1 MLESAKIACL
11 HMPDAKPNEIIIRGI
26 TTSGR
31 TFRPSDWAER
41 LAGILSTFD
50 EDNRLGYSPC
60 VKPTTLDGVKC
71 VVVSKRL
78 KELDE
83 RAYNFLLGFGRE
95 NDLAIEDGD
104 SHPPPPPTSTT
115 TTNA

>member
-1 MLESAKIACL
+1 MS
-11 HMPDAKPNEIIIRGI
+11 HAKPNEILIRGI
-26 TTSGR
+26 TISGR

-71 VVVSKRL
+71 VTISKRL
-78 KELDE
+78 KEIDE
-83 RAYNFLLGFGRE
+83 RAYNFVLGFGRD
-95 NDLAIEDGD
+95 NDLIIEDGD
-104 SHPPPPPTSTT
+104 ATAP
-115 TTNA
+115 

>member
-1 MLESAKIACL
+1 MSI
-11 HMPDAKPNEIIIRGI
+11 AKPNELIIRGV
-26 TTSGR
+26 TTSGK

-60 VKPTTLDGVKC
+60 VRPTTIDGIRC
-71 VVVSKRL
+71 VIVSKRL

-83 RAYNFLLGFGRE
+83 RAYNFVLGFGRE
-95 NDLAIEDGD
+95 NDLVLEDGD
-104 SHPPPPPTSTT
+104 APAVQQAAPKK
-115 TTNA
+115 NA

>member
-1 MLESAKIACL
+1 MLEFAAFAYSI
-11 HMPDAKPNEIIIRGI
+11 MSDVKPNEILIRGI

-41 LAGILSTFD
+41 LAGILSTFN

-60 VKPTTLDGVKC
+60 VRPTTVDGVRC
-71 VVVSKRL
+71 VLISKRL

-95 NDLAIEDGD
+95 NDLVVEDGD
-104 SHPPPPPTSTT
+104 
-115 TTNA
+115 A